1 MSHKILT
8 DRRTFWSLAF
18 VATILFLAHG
28 DAGGGSRALKSLWE
42 GRGKEASEQMTGQA
56 GTASITVYA
65 SAPGRA

>member
-18 VATILFLAHG
+18 AATILFLAHG
-28 DAGGGSRALKSLWE
+28 DADAGSRSLKNFWE
-42 GRGKEASEQMTGQA
+42 GRGKETSERMMGRIATTRVIA
-56 GTASITVYA
+56 YA